1 MKIQSHQSFHHHHE
15 SKKSPAVLNKLAR
28 ASPGWS
34 LLTACS
40 QFSLLFHV
48 SHLAVPWFQC
58 SFSPFWALE
67 NAVLWLRGFGS
78 EMGFSG
84 CLFSWALCAVEPLG
98 ASLVVQDWRIHLA
111 MQGTPAWYLVQEDP
125 TWHRARKPMCHNYWV
140 HFLQLLKPEC
150 LEPVLCNKR
159 SHYNEKP
166 THSKKEE
173 SQLTAARESP
183 LAATK
188 TDRSQKIVIITK

>member
-1 MKIQSHQSFHHHHE
+1 MQIQSHQIFHNHHKPKE
-15 SKKSPAVLNKLAR
+15 SPTVLNKLAR

-34 LLTACS
+34 LLTAGS

-48 SHLAVPWFQC
+48 SHLAVLWFHC

-67 NAVLWLRGFGS
+67 NALLWLRGFGS

-84 CLFSWALCAVEPLG
+84 CLFSWALCAVKTLG
-98 ASLVVQDWRIHLA
+98 ASLVVQDWRIRLA
-111 MQGTPAWYLVQEDP
+111 MQGTPAWSLVRDDP
-125 TWHRARKPMCHNYWV
+125 TWHRARKPMCHSYWV
-140 HFLQLLKPEC
+140 HKLRLLKPEC

-159 SHYNEKP
+159 SHHKEKP
-166 THSKKEE
+166 THSKKEQ
-173 SQLTAARESP
+173 SQLAATRESP

-188 TDRSQKIVIITK
+188 MDHSQKK